1 MALSN
6 GPNLGLLVN
15 GNQGEAHYA
24 ELLKFLRGIDGLVM
38 GSVKDKDLTAPP
50 GSPTDGDRYIVAAGA
65 TGAWAGQ
72 GGKIARYSS
81 MQAAWEFYTPKEGW
95 RAHVEDEDA
104 LYRHTGTAW
113 EKALGP
119 RAGGWGAATGTATRT
134 AFDSTT
140 VTLEQLAERVKAL
153 IDDLTAHG
161 LIGP

>member
-24 ELLKFLRGIDGLVM
+24 ELLRFLRGVDCLVM
-38 GSVKDKDLTAPP
+38 CSVKDKDLATSP
-50 GSPTDGDRYIVAAGA
+50 GSPADGDRYIVAAGA

-72 GGKIARYSS
+72 TGKLARYSS
-81 MQAAWEFYTPKEGW
+81 VQSAWEFYTPKEGW
-95 RAHVEDEDA
+95 LAYVEDEDA

-119 RAGGWGAATGTATRT
+119 KAAGWGAPTGTATRT
-134 AFDSTT
+134 AFDTTT
-140 VTLEQLAERVKAL
+140 VTLEQLAERLKAL

>member
-15 GNQGEAHYA
+15 GNQGEAHYT
-24 ELLKFLRGIDGLVM
+24 ELMKLLRGIDGLVM
-38 GSVKDKDLTAPP
+38 PSVKDKDLTAPP
-50 GSPTDGDRYIVAAGA
+50 GSPVDGDRYIVASGA

-72 GGKIARYSS
+72 TGKIARWSGVAS
-81 MQAAWEFYTPKEGW
+81 AWEFYTPKEGW
-95 RAHVEDEDA
+95 LVHVDDEDA

-113 EKALGP
+113 EKTLGP
-119 RAGGWGAATGTATRT
+119 KAVGWGAPTGMATRT
-134 AFDSTT
+134 AFDTTT

-161 LIGP
+161 LIVP